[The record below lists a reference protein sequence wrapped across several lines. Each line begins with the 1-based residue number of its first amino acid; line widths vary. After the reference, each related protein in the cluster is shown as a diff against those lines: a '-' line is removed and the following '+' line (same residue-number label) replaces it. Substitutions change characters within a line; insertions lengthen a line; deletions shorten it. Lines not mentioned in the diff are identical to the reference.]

1 MKVCFAVASVYY
13 PEVEKTQ
20 PLGLMYLASYI
31 RAKRGDEVS
40 IVDMKVHS
48 LKVPEAVERILKTE
62 PDVVGISSITLDSKV
77 MHELAKALKERKKE
91 LVVVVG
97 GPHPTAYWDEVV
109 EDENIDYVIQSEG
122 EQALAELLDALE
134 GKRELNSIK
143 GISFKQNGE
152 KINLGWHPFV
162 SDLDSLP
169 FPAWDVIAMR
179 DYWEVPRVAFIY
191 AEKEYMVV
199 TTTRGCPFRCAYC
212 HNTLGRVWRARSP
225 KNVVDEIETLKK
237 DWGIREIVFVDDMI
251 NFKKER
257 LDAISREIISRN
269 LGLKLS
275 FPVGFRADLLDEE
288 SVKLLKEAGMY
299 RCMLAI
305 ETASPR
311 LQKLIDK
318 NLDLNKAKEIIKKIA
333 NMGILVH
340 GVFIFGF
347 PSETEEEMKKTI
359 EFARSSELHTAAFAR
374 ALPFKDS
381 RLIDLAKQFGVEVK
395 PDYSKFMFTYTDS
408 NLSFVPTKRVGQLRR
423 LAYRKFY
430 LSPKRVFKFLRL
442 LPNRSRFLLLLL
454 KLFIKRA
461 FFLP

>member
-1 MKVCFAVASVYY
+1 MKVCFAVASMYY

-20 PLGLMYLASYI
+20 PLGPMYLASYLK
-31 RAKRGDEVS
+31 ATRGDGVS

-48 LKVPEAVERILKTE
+48 LKVPEAVERILKTK
-62 PDVVGISSITLDSKV
+62 PDVVGISSITLDSQV
-77 MHELAKALKERKKE
+77 MHRLAQALKARNPK
-91 LVVVVG
+91 LVIVAG
-97 GPHPTAYWDEVV
+97 GPHPTAYWDEVI
-109 EDENIDYVIQSEG
+109 EDKNIYYVVQSEG
-122 EQALAELLDALE
+122 EEVLKELLDALE
-134 GKRELNSIK
+134 GKRTLDSIK
-143 GISFKQNGE
+143 GVAFKRNGE
-152 KINLGWHPFV
+152 KVNSGWHPFI
-162 SDLDSLP
+162 SDIDSLP
-169 FPAWDVIAMR
+169 FPAWDAVAMR
-179 DYWEVPRVAFIY
+179 DYWNVPRVAFIY
-191 AEKEYMVV
+191 AEREYMVV

-237 DWGIREIVFVDDMI
+237 EWGVKEIVFVDDMI

-257 LDAISREIISRN
+257 LDGISMEIIARG
-269 LGLKLS
+269 LGVKLS

-288 SVKLLKEAGMY
+288 SIKLLKEAGMY
-299 RCMLAI
+299 RCMIGI

-318 NLDLNKAKEIIKKIA
+318 DLDLKMVKDIIRKIA
-333 NMGILVH
+333 RMNVLVH

-347 PSETEEEMKKTI
+347 PSETEEEMKETI
-359 EFARSSELHTAAFAR
+359 DFACRSELHTAAFAR

-381 RLIDLAKQFGVEVK
+381 KLIELAEQFGIEVK
-395 PDYSKFMFTYTDS
+395 PDFSKFMFTYTDS
-408 NLSFVPTKRVGQLRR
+408 NLSSVPNERLGKIRR

-430 LSPKRVFKFLRL
+430 LSPRRLFRFLKL
-442 LPNRSRFLLLLL
+442 LPHRSRFLFLLV